1 MSERDPIMPKTAILT
16 LTAAVALGTIGA
28 ALASERDAVQ
38 PEAPSFVRELGAAG
52 AATVGGTVA
61 EVRRDGHF
69 ILADP
74 EDGRIIVDAEHLKL
88 DGLAPGQAITVTG
101 RLDEG
106 ELEAGHAIREDGS
119 VVVREA
125 GSDDEDDRD

>member
-1 MSERDPIMPKTAILT
+1 MSKTALLT
-16 LTAAVALGTIGA
+16 LLAATTLGGAGA
-28 ALASERDAVQ
+28 APASEQIAVE
-38 PEAPSFVRELGAAG
+38 PGAPSFVRELGKAR

-69 ILADP
+69 ILADA
-74 EDGRIIVDAEHLKL
+74 EEGRITVDAEHLRL
-88 DGLAPGQAITVTG
+88 DGLAPGQMITVTG

-119 VVVREA
+119 VVVRAA
-125 GSDDEDDRD
+125 GSDEEKNDRD